1 MYVDPDKQ
9 GQGIGTAL
17 MKRVLLDLNRPVQL
31 DVFTHNLKA
40 KRLYQ
45 KFGFQVID
53 SVTEKGSDAYPV
65 DFSQDKM
72 KLN

>member
-1 MYVDPDKQ
+1 MYVDSDKQ

-53 SVTEKGSDAYPV
+53 SVTEKWSDAYPL

>member
-9 GQGIGTAL
+9 GQGIGTVL

-53 SVTEKGSDAYPV
+53 SVTEKWSDAYPV

>member
-53 SVTEKGSDAYPV
+53 SVTEKWSDAYPV

>member
-31 DVFTHNLKA
+31 DVFTHSLKA

-53 SVTEKGSDAYPV
+53 SVTEKWSDAYPV